1 MVFNYKTLIHLY
13 ITDFRGLMV
22 CLFFFPVYVQKA
34 DCIQTQSQ
42 EIQRCVDSKK
52 DVTVSSGAGAMYSID
67 KDGRQ
72 YVQNVCG

>member
-1 MVFNYKTLIHLY
+1 MSL
-13 ITDFRGLMV
+13 
-22 CLFFFPVYVQKA
+22 FFPVYVQKA

-52 DVTVSSGAGAMYSID
+52 DVTVSSGAGAMYNID